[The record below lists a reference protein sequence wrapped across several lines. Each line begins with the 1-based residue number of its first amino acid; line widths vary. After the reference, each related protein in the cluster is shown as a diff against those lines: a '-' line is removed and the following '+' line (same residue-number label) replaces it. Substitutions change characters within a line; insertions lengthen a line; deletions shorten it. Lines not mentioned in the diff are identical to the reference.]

1 MKKYL
6 ILFSGSL
13 FFFMTPLMA
22 QEEIA
27 VKQVIVSLFEG
38 MKNKQKELLSS
49 AFHPEAIMQTVVHAD
64 SGSTIASNSVGDFL
78 TRVLNTPESTMLDER
93 IMDYQI
99 KVDGHMATA
108 WTPYEFYVNDVFSHC
123 GVNSF
128 QLIKTI
134 DGWKIIYIIDT
145 RRKNCGI

>member
-1 MKKYL
+1 MKKHL
-6 ILFSGSL
+6 ILFSGFL
-13 FFFMTPLMA
+13 FFFMTPLIA

-27 VKQVIVSLFEG
+27 VEQVIVSLFEG
-38 MKNKQKELLSS
+38 MKNKQENLLRN
-49 AFHPEAIMQTVVHAD
+49 AFHSDAIMQTVVYAE
-64 SGSTIASNSVGDFL
+64 SGSTIASNSVEDFL
-78 TRVLNTPESTMLDER
+78 NRVLNTPESTVLDER

-108 WTPYEFYVNDVFSHC
+108 WTPFEFYVNDVFSHC

-128 QLIKTI
+128 QLIKTV

-145 RRKNCGI
+145 RRKEGC

>member
-1 MKKYL
+1 
-6 ILFSGSL
+6 
-13 FFFMTPLMA
+13 MTPLMA
-22 QEEIA
+22 QEDIE
-27 VKQVIVSLFEG
+27 VKQVIISLFEG
-38 MKNKQKELLSS
+38 MKNKHEELLSS

-64 SGSTIASNSVGDFL
+64 SGSTIASNSVANFL
-78 TRVLNTPESTMLDER
+78 NRVLNTPESTMLDER

-145 RRKNCGI
+145 RRKEDC